1 MTGTKVRI
9 SLLALAAAVL
19 TPALLTA
26 QLPATP
32 PPERTV
38 IVNATASIEREPER
52 AQVLL
57 AVESQATSAQQA
69 AAANATKMDAVLAAL
84 RRAGIPAQNIRTVSY
99 SLQPEY
105 SRSGRDDPQRPP
117 VITSYRAINMVQ
129 VTVEPVTKAGEII
142 DVALKAGANRVHNLS
157 FELKDPDAAHRD
169 ALRAAV
175 TKAQLEA
182 QTMAEAAGQRLGPP
196 LQMTSGGYAIPRYAR
211 DMAVAEVAM
220 AQAPPTPVEP
230 GLLTIMASVTITYRL
245 EPR

>member
-1 MTGTKVRI
+1 MTGTNVRI
-9 SLLALAAAVL
+9 SLLAFAAAL

-26 QLPATP
+26 QLPAT

-52 AQVLL
+52 AQVLI
-57 AVESQATSAQQA
+57 AVESQATTAQQA
-69 AAANATKMDAVLAAL
+69 AAANATKMDAVIAAL
-84 RRAGIPAQNIRTVSY
+84 RRAGIPGPNIRTVSY

-142 DVALKAGANRVHNLS
+142 DVALKAGANRVANLS

-169 ALRAAV
+169 ALRVAV
-175 TKAQLEA
+175 QKAQAEA
-182 QTMAEAAGQRLGPP
+182 QVMAEAAGQRLGPP

-211 DMAVAEVAM
+211 DMAADVMM
-220 AQAPPTPVEP
+220 AQAPPPTPVEP
-230 GLLTIMASVTITYRL
+230 GLLTIMASVSITYRL